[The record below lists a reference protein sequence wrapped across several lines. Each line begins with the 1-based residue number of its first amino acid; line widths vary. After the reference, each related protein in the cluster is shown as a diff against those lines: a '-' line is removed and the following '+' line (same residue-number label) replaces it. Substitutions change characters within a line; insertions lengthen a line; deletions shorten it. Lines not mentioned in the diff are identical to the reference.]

1 MTIQMQHF
9 YSHTPRPASS
19 TQTEIVACL
28 SEIPSPVHIWQI
40 ELIVTQTEPFIFS
53 PFFTWLMKSYHSY
66 PFKMALHAVVVSPC
80 PLATPTFFFQLPV
93 VFVFLVSVFH
103 SKPSVAHST
112 SVYLLLKQRQLLPL
126 RPPRHC
132 TMRSPRVTS
141 AHLRSL
147 YFSK

>member
-9 YSHTPRPASS
+9 YSHS
-19 TQTEIVACL
+19 QTCL
-28 SEIPSPVHIWQI
+28 LYSNWNCSLSLRNPIPSTYLTDWAHCDSNRTFHFLSLFYLTNEI
-40 ELIVTQTEPFIFS
+40 LSFIS
-53 PFFTWLMKSYHSY
+53 IQNGS
-66 PFKMALHAVVVSPC
+66 AVVVSPC

-112 SVYLLLKQRQLLPL
+112 SVYLLLKWRQLLPL